1 MSIDTDRGLLPIS
14 RQCELLGLA
23 RSTFY
28 YKPRGTSAYNL
39 ELTRLLDEQYTRT
52 PFYGIRKMTA
62 WLNQQGYRVN
72 HKRVRR
78 LLRLMGLEAIYPKR
92 RRLSVP
98 DSSHKVYPYL
108 LNRVAITRPN
118 QVWASDITYIR
129 MKRGFLYLVA
139 VMDWYSRY
147 VLSWA
152 LSNSLDAA
160 FCIEAL
166 ERALRMGSPEIFN
179 SDQGTQFTSEAFTS
193 ILRGNGVKISM
204 DGRGRV
210 FDNIFIERLW
220 RTIKYEEVYLKEYS
234 SVREATENLAR
245 YFHFYN
251 WERIHESFGYKTPHQ
266 VYYATSNIKE
276 KGGYINANLTP

>member
-1 MSIDTDRGLLPIS
+1 MSIDTDSGLLPIS

-28 YKPRGTSAYNL
+28 YKSWGTSAYNL
-39 ELTRLLDEQYTRT
+39 QLMRLLDEQYTRT

-62 WLNQQGYRVN
+62 WLDQQGHHVN

-92 RRLSVP
+92 RRLSMP
-98 DSSHKVYPYL
+98 DSSHKIYPYL
-108 LNRVAITRPN
+108 LNGLAITRSN

-129 MKRGFLYLVA
+129 MKTGFLYLVA

-152 LSNSLDAA
+152 LSNSLETA
-160 FCIEAL
+160 FCTEAL

-179 SDQGTQFTSEAFTS
+179 SDQGTQFTSEVFTA
-193 ILRGNGVKISM
+193 ILRANGVRISM

-220 RTIKYEEVYLKEYS
+220 RTLKYEEVYLKEYTT
-234 SVREATENLAR
+234 VREATENLAR

-251 WERIHESFGYKTPHQ
+251 WERIHESLGYKTPHQ
-266 VYYATSNIKE
+266 VYYSTSNTKG
-276 KGGYINANLTP
+276 KGGYIHANLTP

>member
-1 MSIDTDRGLLPIS
+1 MSIDTERRDLSIL

-28 YKPRGTSAYNL
+28 YKPRGASAYNL
-39 ELTRLLDEQYTRT
+39 ELMRLLDEQYTRT
-52 PFYGIRKMTA
+52 PFYGIRRMTVF
-62 WLNQQGYRVN
+62 LNKQGHGVN

-78 LLRLMGLEAIYPKR
+78 LMRLMGLETIYPKR
-92 RRLSVP
+92 RRLSVQ
-98 DSSHKVYPYL
+98 DGSHTVYPYL
-108 LNRVAITRPN
+108 LNGLAITRPN

-129 MKRGFLYLVA
+129 MKKGFLYLVA

-152 LSNSLDAA
+152 LSNSLDVA

-166 ERALRMGSPEIFN
+166 EDALRMSAPQIFN

-193 ILRGNGVKISM
+193 ILRANGVKISM

-220 RTIKYEEVYLKEYS
+220 RTLKYEEVYIKEYRT
-234 SVREATENLAR
+234 VQEATENIAR

-251 WERIHESFGYKTPHQ
+251 WERFHESFDYRTPHQ
-266 VYYATSNIKE
+266 VYYETSKIEE
-276 KGGYINANLTP
+276 KGGYTYANYTP